1 MKNLKRL
8 VSIALTVLM
17 LSSVMVQTTSAFAD
31 EVQTESQ
38 ETAAAA
44 TTEEQPEGTYL
55 PEEVEEAITSGEAE
69 SRLVL
74 ESGNEEEAAPLAD
87 NAESIFTH
95 DEWKGTGDNV
105 NVYGVNVLS
114 SSTTGFMP
122 YDTVDNAFQG
132 SLNYDKDKSPY
143 YQKLTGENNK
153 DWDLVVVQN
162 DTVAKSEDYANFYE
176 PTYDISKVDGWKT
189 GLQLPCSWTM
199 QGFDYSIYTNTVVP
213 FQGSEQWNNNMA
225 PQAPT
230 VYNPVGLYRKTF
242 TVDES
247 LKSATGRVLISFQGV
262 ESAYYVYLN
271 GKEIGYSED
280 SYSPHYFD
288 ITDALNYDGE
298 NVLAVEV
305 HKFSDATWMELQ
317 DMIKDG
323 GIFRDVFIVA
333 TPETYVSDYQLVT
346 DLNDDYTKADLDFK
360 DIKITNN
367 GKTAGEYTVKA
378 QLKNE
383 DGSNF
388 LEETT
393 IATATVNGGETKSVT
408 GSVENLTPKLWS
420 AESPNLYTLILT
432 LYDANGKMIE
442 AASQQ
447 LGFREIGFTRTE
459 VADRANN
466 DYTVT
471 TKEYQTVTINGEPL
485 VFKGVNRHDTDPVY
499 GKYVPQAVYEEDIK
513 LMKLNNINAV
523 RTSHYSNDEY
533 LYWLCDKYGLYIMAE
548 TNAECHQ
555 FLDARKDASMFK
567 KLFLNRQDT
576 TFNRLKNYTSIVM
589 WSICNE
595 TFYNTDASWSDYMF
609 AEAIWYFK
617 DRDTTR
623 PVHAEGATGKP
634 VAQGTA
640 WMGVDVLSH
649 MYPTVD
655 QVQARANDANH
666 TPYLMCEY
674 DHAMGN
680 AVGSLNDYWDII
692 RSSDNM
698 MGGFI
703 WDWVDQSRRISI
715 ADKFGSVYTLNDL
728 SSNAKTGTLN
738 ANEVKDV
745 SADKALSSKSVN
757 GYATMD
763 DSAFYNKYLSGTDK
777 QFTMEV
783 TVKPNSTATNQIF
796 IAKGDNQ
803 VAFKTTTNAIEFFV
817 YSGGWKSVTADY
829 PSDWVGNWHQLAA
842 TYDKGVVNIYCDGKL
857 LKNATIANTIA
868 SSDVAL
874 GIAYSADNSR
884 KLDGEIGVAR
894 IYSKALTLEEIKA
907 QNSTDPAIKPND
919 ESVILWIDYSQSMG
933 DSKPVD
939 AWDYYAESYAHQ
951 NLYNEEM
958 DGYFFG
964 YGGDWGETG
973 HQGSFCAN
981 GLVSPDRDPQPEL
994 AQVKYEYQDFW
1005 FEATRD
1011 DLLNGTVKVKSESSS
1026 TSLSDYDVTW
1036 EILKDGESFKTGT
1049 ITGDIAPCETGTIV
1063 LNDFEFPKGED
1074 GVEYYLNINV
1084 KLKNATDWAKAGY
1097 VIAYEQFFLDTDVYS
1112 VEAPVSDKTVT
1123 VDESAADYI
1132 TVNGDN
1138 FSFKISKTTGA
1149 IENYT
1154 VGDEV
1159 LITEGP
1165 VPSFWRAK
1173 NANDGALN
1181 AAWKLVDDNVTL
1193 DSSEVSKNDK
1203 GQTVIKT
1210 TLNLSGAAANCDEII
1225 VYTIDGSGAITVD
1238 VTVDNSS
1245 VTSLGRYSR
1254 LGTVMTLPAGAE
1266 QMKWYGAGGV
1276 ESYSDRN
1283 TFAKYG
1289 IYTDTVTNMYYP
1301 FVDVQDSGNLTNV
1314 KWIAVTD
1321 SSKTNGVVIAG
1332 DNFEASALHFTSD
1345 QLDSAT
1351 HPYQLTPSENTY
1363 LAVNY
1368 GSDGNGNSSC
1378 GPDTLSKYQILNDKA
1393 YNYTYTIIPFAT
1405 ASSDTQIMDITR
1417 GYRTVGSSDSTVVVE
1432 APETVIDR
1440 TGMTA
1445 TACSQYSDKIGEG
1458 IDGAAG
1464 SVLDGNNNTYWHT
1477 NWSSDLTCTEEN
1489 PHWIEIDL
1497 NGEKEISK
1505 ITYLPRQNSPNG
1517 RILKFDLV
1525 ITKADGSTETIVKD
1539 YKWADSSELK
1549 TVEFDAVKATKVKFV
1564 ITSAKG
1570 DNNGTH
1576 ATAAEINFYSPV
1588 TRDML
1593 EKLYNDNQGKKEADY
1608 TAKSWGTFA
1617 TALENAKKVLDNAE
1631 ATSADYKNAYTELA
1645 TAAANLKSSGST
1657 PVEPEPTGEYKLIPQ
1672 SGLKATAPDCHPG
1685 NEIDKAFDGN
1695 EDTYY
1700 HSAWKAAEGTMPDMA
1715 NNENNAITIDLGGT
1729 YTVGKL
1735 TYLPRKDAGNNSGSM
1750 NGGIIKYELY
1760 YSTSETGDDFI
1771 KIDVDGTW
1779 AEDYTEKTAEFAPVE
1794 ARRLQLRVLGT
1805 RGEGTQQNM
1814 FINAAEINVYE
1825 YTKTVEPEPQYK
1837 LGDVNHDGKIT
1848 INDATL
1854 IQLYSASRL
1863 DESTTFD
1870 VTLADVD
1877 ESKTVDVNDATTI
1890 QLILVKKA

>member
-1 MKNLKRL
+1 MKNLKKI
-8 VSIALTVLM
+8 VSLALTVLM
-17 LSSVMVQTTSAFAD
+17 LSSVMVQTSSVFA
-31 EVQTESQ
+31 EEEQ
-38 ETAAAA
+38 ETTQE
-44 TTEEQPEGTYL
+44 TTTAVAEEQPDGTYL
-55 PEEVEEAITSGEAE
+55 PEKVEDEITSGEA
-69 SRLVL
+69 SARLVL

-87 NAESIFTH
+87 NGDSIFTH
-95 DEWKGTGDNV
+95 DEWKGTGGNV
-105 NVYGVNVLS
+105 DVLGVNVLS
-114 SSTTGFMP
+114 PSTSAFLP
-122 YDTVDNAFQG
+122 YDTVDNAFLG

-143 YQKLTGENNK
+143 YQKLTGENNQ
-153 DWDLVVVQN
+153 DWELVVVQN
-162 DTVAKSEDYANFYE
+162 DTVAKSEGYANFYE
-176 PTYDISKVDGWKT
+176 PSYDINSVDGWKT

-213 FQGSEQWNNNMA
+213 FQGSEQWGNSMA

-247 LKSATGRVLISFQGV
+247 LKSATGRVMISFQGV

-333 TPETYVSDYQLVT
+333 TPETYVSDYQVVT
-346 DLNDDYTKADLDFK
+346 DLNEDYTKADLDFK
-360 DIKITNN
+360 EIKVTNN
-367 GKTAGEYTVKA
+367 GSEAGEYTVKV

-383 DGSNF
+383 DGTNF

-393 IATATVNGGETKSVT
+393 LATVTVNGGETKSVT
-408 GSVENLTPKLWS
+408 GSVENLAPKLWS
-420 AESPNLYTLILT
+420 AENPNLYTMILT
-432 LYDANGKMIE
+432 LYDAGGNMVE
-442 AASQQ
+442 AASQEI
-447 LGFREIGFTRTE
+447 GFREIGFTRTE

-466 DYTVT
+466 DYTIT
-471 TKEYQTVTINGEPL
+471 TTEYQQVTINGEPL

-499 GKYVPQAVYEEDIK
+499 GKYVSEEVYEKDLE

-567 KLFLNRQDT
+567 EMFLDRQAT

-595 TFYNTDASWSDYMF
+595 TFYNKDASWSDYMF

-617 DRDTTR
+617 DRDRTR
-623 PVHAEGATGKP
+623 PVHSEGATGKF
-634 VAQGTA
+634 VEQGKA
-640 WMGVDVLSH
+640 WMGVDVASH

-655 QVQARANDANH
+655 QVQARADDP
-666 TPYLMCEY
+666 TGLPYVICEY

-692 RSSDNM
+692 RSSDNT

-703 WDWVDQSRRISI
+703 WDWVDQSRRISFE
-715 ADKFGSVYTLNDL
+715 DEFGAVYNVSDL
-728 SSNAKTGTLN
+728 SSNKKTGTLN
-738 ANEVKDV
+738 ANEIKDV
-745 SADKALSSKSVN
+745 NAEEALSAKSVD
-757 GYATMD
+757 GYTTMD
-763 DSAFYNKYLSGTDK
+763 DSAFYNQYLSGTDK

-796 IAKGDNQ
+796 IAKGDTQ

-817 YSGGWKSVTADY
+817 YSGGWKSVSANY
-829 PSDWVGNWHQLAA
+829 PSDWVGNWHQLAV
-842 TYDKGVVNIYCDGKL
+842 TYDKGAVSIYCDGVL
-857 LKNATIANTIA
+857 LKSATIANSIA
-868 SSDVAL
+868 STNTAL
-874 GIAYSADNSR
+874 GVGISADNGR
-884 KLDGEIGVAR
+884 TLDGEIGVAR
-894 IYSKALTLEEIKA
+894 IYNKALTLDEIKA
-907 QNSTDPAIKPND
+907 QNSTSPAITADN
-919 ESVILWIDYSQSMG
+919 ESVILWLDYSQSIG
-933 DSKPVD
+933 ESKPID

-951 NLYNEEM
+951 TLYNEEM

-981 GLVSPDRDPQPEL
+981 GLVSPDRDPQPEI

-1005 FEATRD
+1005 FEADRNS
-1011 DLLNGTVKVKSESSS
+1011 LLNGTVKVKSENAGK
-1026 TSLSDYDVTW
+1026 SLSDYDVTW
-1036 EILKDGESFKTGT
+1036 EILKDGEVVDTGA
-1049 ITGDIAPCETGTIV
+1049 IIGDIAPCETGSIV
-1063 LNDFEFPKGED
+1063 LDGFTFPTGED

-1084 KLKNATDWAKAGY
+1084 KLKEATDWADAGY

-1112 VEAPVSDKTVT
+1112 VEAEASDKEVT
-1123 VDESAADYI
+1123 VDETAADYI
-1132 TVNGDN
+1132 TVTGEN
-1138 FSFKISKTTGA
+1138 FNFKINKTTGA

-1154 VGDEV
+1154 VDGEV

-1181 AAWKLVDDNVTL
+1181 AAWKQVDDNVTL
-1193 DSSEVSKNDK
+1193 DNSEVTTNDK

-1210 TLNLSGAAANCDEII
+1210 VLNLSGAAANCDEII
-1225 VYTIDGSGAITVD
+1225 EYTIDGSGAITVD

-1266 QMKWYGAGGV
+1266 QMTWYGAGGV

-1301 FVDVQDSGNLTNV
+1301 FIDVQDSGNLTNV

-1321 SSKTNGVVIAG
+1321 ENKSNGVVIAG
-1332 DNFEASALHFTSD
+1332 DNFEASALHFNSD

-1351 HPYQLTPSENTY
+1351 HPYELKPSENTY

-1378 GPDTLSKYQILNDKA
+1378 GPDTLSQYQILNDKA
-1393 YNYTYTIIPFAT
+1393 YNYKYTIIPFAT
-1405 ASSDTQIMDITR
+1405 SSTDAEIMDATR
-1417 GYRTVGSSDSTVVVE
+1417 GYRTVGTTGDEVVVE
-1432 APETVIDR
+1432 EPETALDR

-1445 TACSQYSDKIGEG
+1445 TACSQHSNQIGVG

-1477 NWSSDLTCTEEN
+1477 NWSNDTTCNEQN

-1505 ITYLPRQNSPNG
+1505 LTYLPRQDSQNG
-1517 RILKFDLV
+1517 RILKFNLV
-1525 ITKADGSTETIVKD
+1525 ITKADGSTETIVEGHT
-1539 YKWADSSELK
+1539 WADSSALK
-1549 TVEFDAVKATKVKFV
+1549 TVEFDAVKATKIKIV

-1570 DNNGTH
+1570 DRNGTH
-1576 ATAAEINFYSPV
+1576 ATAAEINLYSPV
-1588 TRDML
+1588 TKDML
-1593 EKLYNDNQGKKEADY
+1593 QELYNKNLGKNEADY
-1608 TAKSWGTFA
+1608 TAKSWAAFA
-1617 TALENAKKVLDNAE
+1617 EALENTKTVLENEA
-1631 ATSADYKNAYTELA
+1631 ATSADYKDAYMKLA

-1657 PVEPEPTGEYKLIPQ
+1657 PVEPEEDYKLIPQ
-1672 SGLKATAPDCHPG
+1672 DNLSATAPDNHSG
-1685 NEIDKAFDGN
+1685 NGIGLAFDGKDN
-1695 EDTYY
+1695 TYY
-1700 HSAWKAAEGTMPDMA
+1700 HSVWNASEGTMPDI
-1715 NNENNAITIDLGGT
+1715 NNNTNNAITIDLGGT

-1735 TYLPRKDAGNNSGSM
+1735 TYLPRRDEGLHSGSM
-1750 NGGIIKYELY
+1750 NGNIVNYEIY
-1760 YSTSETGDDFI
+1760 YSTSESGDDFV
-1771 KIDVDGTW
+1771 KLDADGVW
-1779 AEDYTEKTAEFAPVE
+1779 AEDYTEKTVEFTPVE
-1794 ARRLQLRVLGT
+1794 ARRIQLRVLGT
-1805 RGEGTQQNM
+1805 MGEGTQQNLY
-1814 FINAAEINVYE
+1814 INAAEINVYE
-1825 YTKTVEPEPQYK
+1825 YTKTVEPEYQ

-1848 INDATL
+1848 
-1854 IQLYSASRL
+1854 
-1863 DESTTFD
+1863 
-1870 VTLADVD
+1870 
-1877 ESKTVDVNDATTI
+1877 VNDATYI
-1890 QLILVKKA
+1890 QLYCADRIDESLTFDLSLADYDKGGSVLVDDATAIQLMLVKLA

>member
-1 MKNLKRL
+1 MKYLRKI
-8 VSIALTVLM
+8 VSIALAALM
-17 LSSVMVQTTSAFAD
+17 LSGVMVQTGAVMAE
-31 EVQTESQ
+31 EVQSQPQ
-38 ETAAAA
+38 ET
-44 TTEEQPEGTYL
+44 TSVSEEQPQGTVL
-55 PEEVEEAITSGEAE
+55 PNEVEEAITSGEA
-69 SRLVL
+69 SDRLVL
-74 ESGNEEEAAPLAD
+74 ETESTELELKEGNS
-87 NAESIFTH
+87 ESIFTH
-95 DEWKGTGDNV
+95 EEWKGTGDNI
-105 NVYGVNVLS
+105 NVFGVNVLS
-114 SSTTGFMP
+114 PSTSAFLP
-122 YDTVDNAFQG
+122 YDTVENAFAG

-143 YQKLTGENNK
+143 YQKLTGEENK

-162 DTVAKSEDYANFYE
+162 DTVAKSEGYANFYE
-176 PTYDISKVDGWKT
+176 TDYDISSADGWKT

-213 FQGSEQWNNNMA
+213 FQGSEHWGNDKA
-225 PQAPT
+225 PLAPT
-230 VYNPVGLYRKTF
+230 IYNPVGLYRKTF

-288 ITDALNYDGE
+288 ITDALNYEGE

-333 TPETYVSDYQLVT
+333 TPETYVSDFQLVT
-346 DLNDDYTKADLDFK
+346 DLNEDYTKADLDFK
-360 DIKITNN
+360 EIKVTNN
-367 GKTAGEYTVKA
+367 GEQTGTFTVKA

-383 DGSNF
+383 DGTNF
-388 LEETT
+388 LEETE
-393 IATATVNGGETKSVT
+393 IATVSVNGGETKSVT
-408 GSVENLTPKLWS
+408 GSVENLAPKLWS
-420 AESPNLYTLILT
+420 AESPNLYTLVIT
-432 LYDANGKMIE
+432 LYDSDGNLVE

-459 VADRANN
+459 VRDRANN
-466 DYTVT
+466 DYTIT
-471 TKEYQTVTINGEPL
+471 TTEYQQVTINGEPL

-499 GKYVPQAVYEEDIK
+499 GKYVSEEVYEEDLK

-548 TNAECHQ
+548 TNAESHQ

-567 KLFLNRQDT
+567 EMFLDRQAT

-595 TFYNTDASWSDYMF
+595 TFYNKDASWSDYMF

-617 DRDTTR
+617 DRDYTR
-623 PVHAEGATGKP
+623 PVHSEGATGKF
-634 VAQGTA
+634 VEQGKA
-640 WMGVDVLSH
+640 WMGVDVASH

-655 QVQARANDANH
+655 QVQARADDP
-666 TPYLMCEY
+666 TGLPYVMCEY

-680 AVGSLNDYWDII
+680 AVGSLNDYWDIV

-703 WDWVDQSRRISI
+703 WDWVDQSRRISFE
-715 ADKFGSVYTLNDL
+715 KEFGAVYSINDL

-738 ANEVKDV
+738 ANEIKDSNGEGSLSVKT
-745 SADKALSSKSVN
+745 VN
-757 GYATMD
+757 GYTTMD
-763 DSAFYNKYLSGTDK
+763 DSAFYNQYLAGTDK

-803 VAFKTTTNAIEFFV
+803 VAFKTTTDAIEFFV
-817 YSGGWKSVTADY
+817 YSGGWKSMTAEY
-829 PSDWVGNWHQLAA
+829 PDNWVGNWHQLAA
-842 TYDKGVVNIYCDGKL
+842 TYDKGTVNIYCDGVL
-857 LKNATIANTIA
+857 LKTATIANNIA
-868 SSDVAL
+868 STNTAL
-874 GIAYSADNSR
+874 GIGVSADNGR
-884 KLDGEIGVAR
+884 KFDGEMGVAR
-894 IYSKALTLEEIKA
+894 IYNKALTLDEIKA
-907 QNSTDPAIKPND
+907 QNSTTPAIKAND
-919 ESVILWIDYSQSMG
+919 ESVILWVDYGESIG
-933 DSKPVD
+933 EAKPID
-939 AWDYYAESYAHQ
+939 AWDYYAEDYAHQ

-964 YGGDWGETG
+964 YGGDWGEMG

-981 GLVSPDRDPQPEL
+981 GLVSPDRDPQPEI

-1005 FEATRD
+1005 FEADRN
-1011 DLLNGTVKVKSESSS
+1011 DLLKGEVNVKSENAGK
-1026 TSLSDYDVTW
+1026 SLSDYDVTW
-1036 EILKDGESFKTGT
+1036 EILKDGEKYDEGT
-1049 ITGDIAPCETGTIV
+1049 VIGDIAPCETGKIT
-1063 LNDFEFPKGED
+1063 LEGFEFPKGED

-1084 KLKNATDWAKAGY
+1084 KLKEATDWAEANY

-1112 VEAPVSDKTVT
+1112 VEAEASDKEVT

-1132 TVNGDN
+1132 TVTGEN
-1138 FSFKISKTTGA
+1138 FSFKINKTTGA

-1154 VGDEV
+1154 VGGEV

-1193 DSSEVSKNDK
+1193 DSSEVTTNDK

-1210 TLNLSGAAANCDEII
+1210 VLNLSGAAANCDEII
-1225 VYTIDGSGAITVD
+1225 EYTIDGSGAITVD
-1238 VTVDNSS
+1238 VTVDNTASG
-1245 VTSLGRYSR
+1245 LGRYSR
-1254 LGTVMTLPAGAE
+1254 LGTVMTLPSGAE
-1266 QMKWYGAGGV
+1266 QMTWYGAGGV

-1289 IYTDTVTNMYYP
+1289 IYTDTVTNMFYP
-1301 FVDVQDSGNLTNV
+1301 FIDTQDSGNLTNV

-1321 SSKTNGVVIAG
+1321 EAKTNGVVIAG

-1351 HPYQLTPSENTY
+1351 HPYELTPSENTY

-1378 GPDTLSKYQILNDKA
+1378 GPDTLTKYQIPNDKA
-1393 YNYTYTIIPFAT
+1393 YNYKYTIIPFAT
-1405 ASSDTQIMDITR
+1405 ASANGEIMDITR
-1417 GYRTVGSSDSTVVVE
+1417 GYRTVGVTGDDVVVE
-1432 APETVIDR
+1432 LPDTVIDR

-1445 TACSQYSDKIGEG
+1445 TACSQYSDKIGVG

-1464 SVLDGNNNTYWHT
+1464 SVLDGNNNTHWHT
-1477 NWSSDLTCTEEN
+1477 NWAGDTTCTEAN

-1497 NGEKEISK
+1497 NGEKEIAK
-1505 ITYLPRQNSPNG
+1505 LTYLPRQDSPNG
-1517 RILKFDLV
+1517 RILKFNLV
-1525 ITKADGSTETIVKD
+1525 ITKADGSTETIVEGHT
-1539 YKWADSSELK
+1539 WADSSALK
-1549 TVEFDAVKATKVKFV
+1549 TVEFDAVKATKVKIV
-1564 ITSAKG
+1564 ITSAKA
-1570 DNNGTH
+1570 DNSGTH

-1588 TRDML
+1588 TKEML
-1593 EKLYNDNQGKKEADY
+1593 QELYNDNLGKNEADY
-1608 TAKSWGTFA
+1608 TVRSWAAFA
-1617 TALENAKKVLDNAE
+1617 EALGNAKTVLDNE
-1631 ATSADYKNAYTELA
+1631 NATASDYNDAYIALA
-1645 TAAANLKSSGST
+1645 TAAANLKSSGNT
-1657 PVEPEPTGEYKLIPQ
+1657 PVEPEEDYKLIPQ
-1672 SGLKATAPDCHPG
+1672 ENLSGSVSSVHEG
-1685 NEIDKAFDGN
+1685 NGIELAFDGKDN
-1695 EDTYY
+1695 TYY
-1700 HSAWKAAEGTMPDMA
+1700 HSAWNENDGTMPDMA
-1715 NNENNAITIDLGGT
+1715 NNTNNEITIDLGGT

-1735 TYLPRKDAGNNSGSM
+1735 TYLPRRDEGLDSGSM
-1750 NGGIIKYELY
+1750 NGNIIKYELY
-1760 YSTSETGDDFI
+1760 YSTTADGDDFV
-1771 KIDVDGTW
+1771 KIDADGTW
-1779 AEDYTEKTAEFAPVE
+1779 AEDYTEKTVEFTPVE
-1794 ARRLQLRVLGT
+1794 ARRLQIRVLGSM
-1805 RGEGTQQNM
+1805 GEGTQQNLFM
-1814 FINAAEINVYE
+1814 NAAEINVYE
-1825 YTKTVEPEPQYK
+1825 YTKEIEPQFQI
-1837 LGDVNHDGKIT
+1837 GDVNHDGKLT
-1848 INDATL
+1848 INDVTL
-1854 IQLYSASRL
+1854 IQIYLVQRL
-1863 DESTTFD
+1863 SDSVLFD
-1870 VTLADVD
+1870 VSLAN
-1877 ESKTVDVNDATTI
+1877 VNGDSEVNILDATTL
-1890 QLILVKKA
+1890 QRILVRLI

>member
-1 MKNLKRL
+1 MKSLRKI

-17 LSSVMVQTTSAFAD
+17 LSGIMVQTTSAIA
-31 EVQTESQ
+31 EETQPQSQ
-38 ETAAAA
+38 TAA
-44 TTEEQPEGTYL
+44 TEEQPDGTYL
-55 PEEVEEAITSGEAE
+55 PEEVEEAIASGEAAE
-69 SRLVL
+69 RLVL
-74 ESGNEEEAAPLAD
+74 DSGESEPAQILNDE
-87 NAESIFTH
+87 ESIFTH

-105 NVYGVNVLS
+105 NVYGINVLS
-114 SSTTGFMP
+114 PSTAGFIP
-122 YDTVDNAFQG
+122 YDTVENAFLG
-132 SLNYDKDKSPY
+132 SLNYEKDKSPY

-153 DWDLVVVQN
+153 DWNLVVVQN
-162 DTVAKSEDYANFYE
+162 DTVAKTDAYASFYE
-176 PTYDISKVDGWKT
+176 PSYDINSASGWKT

-213 FQGSEQWNNNMA
+213 FQGSEQWGNDKA

-230 VYNPVGLYRKTF
+230 VYNPVGLYRKSF

-247 LKSATGRVLISFQGV
+247 LKSATGRILISFQGV

-323 GIFRDVFIVA
+323 GIFRDVFLVA
-333 TPETYVSDYQLVT
+333 TPETYVSDYQVVT
-346 DLNDDYTKADLDFK
+346 DLKEEYTKADLIFEE
-360 DIKITNN
+360 IKITNN
-367 GKTAGEYTVKA
+367 GAEAGEYTVKA

-383 DGSNF
+383 DGTNF

-393 IATATVNGGETKSVT
+393 IATATVAGGETKSVE
-408 GSVENLTPKLWS
+408 GSVSDLTPELWS
-420 AESPNLYTLILT
+420 AESPNLYTLIIT
-432 LYDANGKMIE
+432 LYDAEGNMIE

-471 TKEYQTVTINGEPL
+471 TTEYQQVTINGEPL
-485 VFKGVNRHDTDPVY
+485 VFKGVNRHDSDPVY
-499 GKYVPQAVYEEDIK
+499 GKYVSEEVYEEDIK

-555 FLDARKDASMFK
+555 FLDARKDASVFKEMF
-567 KLFLNRQDT
+567 LDRQAT

-623 PVHAEGATGKP
+623 PVHAEGATGKNLT
-634 VAQGTA
+634 QGKA
-640 WMGVDVLSH
+640 WMGVDVASH
-649 MYPTVD
+649 MYPTID
-655 QVQARANDANH
+655 QVQARADDP
-666 TPYLMCEY
+666 TGLPYVMCEY

-680 AVGSLNDYWDII
+680 AVGSLNDYWDIV

-703 WDWVDQSRRISI
+703 WDWVDQSRRISFE
-715 ADKFGSVYTLNDL
+715 KEFGAVYTVNDL
-728 SSNAKTGTLN
+728 STNAQTGTLN
-738 ANEVKDV
+738 AN
-745 SADKALSSKSVN
+745 SVN
-757 GYATMD
+757 DSNGTGSLSTKTVDGYTTMD
-763 DSAFYNKYLSGTDK
+763 NSAFYNQYLSGTDK

-803 VAFKTTTNAIEFFV
+803 VAFKTSGQGIEFFV
-817 YSGGWKSVTADY
+817 YNGGWQSISVGF
-829 PSDWVGNWHQLAA
+829 PEDWAGNWHHLAA
-842 TYDKGVVNIYCDGKL
+842 TYDKGNVCIYYDGKL
-857 LKNATIANTIA
+857 LKSGTLANGKTIA
-868 SSDVAL
+868 SSNVAL
-874 GIAYSADNSR
+874 GIAYSADNGR
-884 KLDGEIGVAR
+884 TLDGEIGVAR
-894 IYSKALTLEEIKA
+894 IYSKVLTLDEINA
-907 QNSTDPAIKPND
+907 QNSTTPAIGADD
-919 ESVILWIDYSQSMG
+919 ESVILWIDYGNSIG
-933 DSKPVD
+933 EAKPID
-939 AWDYYAESYAHQ
+939 AWDYYAEDYAHQ

-958 DGYFFG
+958 DGYYFG

-981 GLVSPDRDPQPEL
+981 GLVSPDRDPQPEI

-1011 DLLNGTVKVKSESSS
+1011 DLLKGIVKVKSESSS
-1026 TSLSDYDVTW
+1026 TYLSDYDVTW
-1036 EILKDGESFKTGT
+1036 EILKDGEVFSTGS
-1049 ITGDIAPCETGTIV
+1049 ITGDIAPCETGSIM
-1063 LNDFEFPKGED
+1063 LNDFTFPAGED

-1084 KLKNATDWAKAGY
+1084 KLKEATDWADANY
-1097 VIAYEQFFLDTDVYS
+1097 VIAYEQFFLDTDVLDA
-1112 VEAPVSDKTVT
+1112 EAEVSDKEVT
-1123 VDESAADYI
+1123 VDDSAADYI
-1132 TVNGDN
+1132 TVNGDGFN
-1138 FSFKISKTTGA
+1138 FKINKTTGA

-1154 VGDEV
+1154 VGGEV

-1193 DSSEVSKNDK
+1193 DSAEVTTNDK

-1210 TLNLSGAAANCDEII
+1210 VLNLSGAAAECDEII
-1225 VYTIDGSGAITVD
+1225 EYTIDGSGAVTVD

-1245 VTSLGRYSR
+1245 VSSLGRYSR

-1321 SSKTNGVVIAG
+1321 SSKTNGIVIAG

-1345 QLDSAT
+1345 QLDAAT
-1351 HPYQLTPSENTY
+1351 HPYELTPSENTY

-1378 GPDTLSKYQILNDKA
+1378 GPDTLSQYQIPNDKA

-1405 ASSDTQIMDITR
+1405 ASSNAEIMDATR
-1417 GYRTVGSSDSTVVVE
+1417 GYRTVGSSGDTVTVE
-1432 APETVIDR
+1432 EPETAIDR

-1445 TACSQYSDKIGEG
+1445 TACSQYSDKIGVG

-1477 NWSSDLTCTEEN
+1477 NWSSDTTCTEEN

-1497 NGEKEISK
+1497 NGEKEIGK
-1505 ITYLPRQNSPNG
+1505 ITYLPRQDSPNG
-1517 RILKFDLV
+1517 RILKFDIV
-1525 ITKADGSTETIVKD
+1525 ITKADGSTETIVEGHT
-1539 YKWADSSELK
+1539 WADSAELK
-1549 TVEFDAVKATKVKFV
+1549 SVEFDAVKATKVKIV

-1576 ATAAEINFYSPV
+1576 ATAAEINFYAPM
-1588 TRDML
+1588 TKDIL
-1593 EKLYNDNQGKKEADY
+1593 EELYNDNLGKNEADY
-1608 TAKSWGTFA
+1608 TSRSWAAFA
-1617 TALENAKKVLDNAE
+1617 EALANAKTVLDNE
-1631 ATSADYKNAYTELA
+1631 SATAADYKDAYMALA
-1645 TAAANLKSSGST
+1645 TAAANLKSSGGA
-1657 PVEPEPTGEYKLIPQ
+1657 PVEPEPEGEYKVIPQ
-1672 SGLKATAPDCHPG
+1672 ENLSATAPDNHSG
-1685 NEIDKAFDGN
+1685 NGIELAFDGN
-1695 EDTYY
+1695 TDTYY
-1700 HSAWKAAEGTMPDMA
+1700 HSVWNASEGTMPGIAD
-1715 NNENNAITIDLGGT
+1715 NTNNAITIDLGGT

-1735 TYLPRKDAGNNSGSM
+1735 TYLPRKEGAAQSGSI
-1750 NGGIIKYELY
+1750 NGNIVKYELY
-1760 YSTSETGDDFI
+1760 YSTTADGDDFV
-1771 KIDVDGTW
+1771 KLDVDGVW
-1779 AEDYTEKTAEFAPVE
+1779 AEDYTEKTAEFTPVE
-1794 ARRLQLRVLGT
+1794 ARRIQLRVLGT
-1805 RGEGTQQNM
+1805 LGEGSQQNM
-1814 FINAAEINVYE
+1814 FINAAELNVYE
-1825 YTKTVEPEPQYK
+1825 FIKSEEPAPEYQ

-1848 INDATL
+1848 IMDATL
-1854 IQLYSASRL
+1854 IQLYSAKL
-1863 DESTTFD
+1863 LAENVMFDE
-1870 VTLADVD
+1870 TLADVNKD
-1877 ESKTVDVNDATTI
+1877 GIIDVSDATEI
-1890 QLILVKKA
+1890 QMMLARLV